1 MKPFEAPQRIVKIKT
16 AIYIVSIIYKFFIR
30 SMVFI
35 IINGI
40 YIYIYFI
47 RLHLDYPGLVFDEPN
62 MSRVLEI

>member
-40 YIYIYFI
+40 YIYIYI
-47 RLHLDYPGLVFDEPN
+47 SLDSILIIQV
-62 MSRVLEI
+62 